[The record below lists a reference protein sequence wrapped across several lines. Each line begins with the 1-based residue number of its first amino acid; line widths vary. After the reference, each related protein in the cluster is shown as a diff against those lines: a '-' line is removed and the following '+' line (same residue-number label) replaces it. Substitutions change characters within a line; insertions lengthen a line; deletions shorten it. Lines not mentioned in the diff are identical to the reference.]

1 MRIINIEESVFE
13 KMMERFDS
21 FAQKVDA
28 ICSKNRDKSMA
39 KWLDNQD
46 VCMIL
51 NISKR
56 SLQSYRD
63 NGTIPYTQIGHKI
76 YYKPED
82 IECIIPIIVQKQNEL
97 KYKRKENRL

>member
-13 KMMERFDS
+13 KMMERFNS
-21 FAQKVDA
+21 FAQRVDI
-28 ICSKNRDKSMA
+28 ICCKNRDKSMA

-46 VCMIL
+46 VCIIL

-56 SLQSYRD
+56 SLQTYRD
-63 NGTIPYTQIGHKI
+63 NDTIPFTQIGHKI

-82 IECIIPIIVQKQNEL
+82 IEHITPMVVQKQKEL
-97 KYKRKENRL
+97 KYKRKEKGL